1 MNPWQNILLSDYENH
16 MKLDLVKQLQT
27 LNKMMKKQFYQH
39 PVKSIMILGIAGG
52 NGLEHIDNKM
62 IEKVYGVDI
71 NPQYLSEC
79 KKRYS
84 NLNEILECLCIDLT
98 KTKLEL
104 PHTDIIIADLLL
116 EYIGYESFK
125 NVIKIV
131 KPVYISTIIQINTE
145 TTFVSKSPYLHVF
158 DDLNKIHHQIDEKSL
173 ITCMEN
179 IGYFL
184 INKDEQSLPNEKKLV
199 QLDFKC

>member
-1 MNPWQNILLSDYENH
+1 
-16 MKLDLVKQLQT
+16 
-27 LNKMMKKQFYQH
+27 
-39 PVKSIMILGIAGG
+39 
-52 NGLEHIDNKM
+52 M